1 MSSPATSATLNANL
15 NLAQASALSMSG
27 TLDLANHTRTLGNGK
42 LALSLTG
49 DWILGSAG
57 ESLDLTLFSGL
68 SSLKIGST
76 EYKNGFSVKAANY
89 LSGDLIT
96 DDTLLVYSRI
106 GDFNALSLTG
116 LKVVPEPATATL
128 SLLALAG
135 LLGRRRR
142 RN

>member
-1 MSSPATSATLNANL
+1 
-15 NLAQASALSMSG
+15 MSG
-27 TLDLANHTRTLGNGK
+27 TLDLANHTLTLGNGK

>member
-27 TLDLANHTRTLGNGK
+27 TLDLANHTLTLGNGK

-96 DDTLLVYSRI
+96 DDTLLV
-106 GDFNALSLTG
+106 
-116 LKVVPEPATATL
+116 
-128 SLLALAG
+128 
-135 LLGRRRR
+135 
-142 RN
+142 